1 MELMP
6 RKLPLNVIREKNR
19 HGTWV
24 FYYRVGKGS
33 RTRLRGEPGSAEFQA
48 AYKAAVAE
56 TPVVERR
63 QRSDSRTLKWLIERY
78 MESRKWATLS
88 VATRRARGNLFLQM
102 LKNADGAFFGDISKK
117 DVEAAMEAR
126 AHTPAQANTLL
137 KALRGLFEWAI
148 KNEITIFDP
157 THGVDS
163 IAYKSDGFEPWVAE
177 DVHKFC
183 AHWKEGTVQRLA
195 FELLLCSG
203 LRRSDI
209 VKAGRQHLTGSTFTM
224 RTQKTGAEITVD
236 FSDRLVKL
244 IEKTKTGDLAFI
256 VGENGRPFAV
266 ESFGNWFR
274 KHCTAAGVNKSAHGV
289 RKLSATLA
297 ANAGASS
304 HELMAQYGWATSRQA
319 ETYTKKAD
327 RKRLGIRASKL
338 VAEQIEIE
346 LSPHLN
352 PSAGKIENHEMK
364 SMPKK

>member
-1 MELMP
+1 MEPMP
-6 RKLPLNVIREKNR
+6 RKLPLNVTREKNR

-24 FYYRVGKGS
+24 FYYRVGKGP
-33 RTRLRGEPGSAEFQA
+33 RTRLKGSPDSDEFKA
-48 AYKAAVAE
+48 AYKAAVAVAPE
-56 TPVVERR
+56 PFARR
-63 QRSDSRTLKWLIERY
+63 QKGDSRSLRWLIDRY
-78 MESRKWATLS
+78 MESRKWAALS

-102 LKNADGAFFGDISKK
+102 LQNAGDAFFADISKR
-117 DVEAAMEAR
+117 DVEAALDAR
-126 AHTPAQANTLL
+126 AHTPAQANCLL

-148 KNEITIFDP
+148 KSELTIFDP
-157 THGVDS
+157 THGVEKIS
-163 IAYKSDGFEPWVAE
+163 YKSDGFEPWTTE
-177 DVHKFC
+177 DVHLFC
-183 AHWKEGTVQRLA
+183 AKWKEGTVQRLA

-224 RTQKTGAEITVD
+224 RTQKTGAEITID
-236 FSDRLVKL
+236 FSDRLIKL
-244 IEKTKTGDLAFI
+244 IEKTETGDLAFI
-256 VGENGRPFAV
+256 VGENGRPFTV

-352 PSAGKIENHEMK
+352 SSAGKISNLETK
-364 SMPKK
+364 SKP